1 MAEDRVREPGAGRGG
16 CSTFLIVLVAL
27 AAGALGAWWWTAQ
40 KNDPFSLQPMVT
52 GFQRM
57 NDLTVF
63 RAQVVSVPTSRE
75 DGMIDLLDRSQTD
88 IVPAR
93 VRYTVDLSRLAPRDV
108 RWDAGTRTATVT
120 VPPVVVQPAELDA
133 ASKRTFRTGPPAAA
147 ADWDRFARSN
157 ALKAAREAGTLARAP
172 ELMRMAEASARD
184 AIGANAALFL
194 RGAGIADAKV
204 VVRFA
209 HEGTPSDERW
219 DTTASVEEAL
229 ANRR

>member
-1 MAEDRVREPGAGRGG
+1 MAEDRVTRRGG
-16 CSTFLIVLVAL
+16 CATLLIVLVAL

-40 KNDPFSLQPMVT
+40 KTDAFSITPMVT

-57 NDLTVF
+57 NELTVF
-63 RAQVVSVPTSRE
+63 RAQVVAVPTSRE
-75 DGMIDLLDRSQTD
+75 DGVIDLLDRSQTD

-93 VRYTVDLSRLAPRDV
+93 VRYTVDLSRLSPRDV
-108 RWDAGTRTATVT
+108 RWDAATHIATVT
-120 VPPVVVQPAELDA
+120 VPPVVVQPADLDA

-157 ALKAAREAGTLARAP
+157 ALKARREAGTLARSP
-172 ELMRMAEASARD
+172 ELLRMAETSARD
-184 AIGANAALFL
+184 AVAANAALFL
-194 RGAGIADAKV
+194 RGAGIADATV

-209 HEGTPSDERW
+209 HEGTPSTERW
-219 DTTASVEEAL
+219 DTTATVEQAL